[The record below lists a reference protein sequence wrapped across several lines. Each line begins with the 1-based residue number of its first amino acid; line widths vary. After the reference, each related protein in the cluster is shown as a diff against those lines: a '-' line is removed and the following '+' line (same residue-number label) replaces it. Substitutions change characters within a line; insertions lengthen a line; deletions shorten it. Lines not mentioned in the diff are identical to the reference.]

1 MDAGTVYGDFSDSD
15 HGFME
20 LSLGLARRGLG
31 NTWPNPSVGCVL
43 VSPQGV
49 VVGRGWTKPGGRPH
63 AEAVALLQA
72 GDRARGSTAYVT
84 LEPCSHF
91 GQTPPCATALIEAGI
106 ARCIV
111 ASSDPDP
118 RVSGRGLDML
128 RAAGVEVSVGLL
140 SDAAVD
146 LNKGFFSRIR
156 RGRPLFTL
164 KLATSM
170 DGKIAIASGESR
182 WITGERARHL
192 VHCMRAEHDAVLVGS
207 GTVLADDP
215 DLRCRLPGFDQR
227 PVVRIVLDGRL
238 RLPDQAQL
246 VSSSRDAPVLIVTA
260 SSSELA
266 RVASLRRRGIEV
278 LCLDHLEPFHIANE
292 LGSRGFTRVFLEGG
306 GAVAAS
312 FLKAG
317 LIDRVVWFHAPIV
330 IGADGIDGVGALAL
344 SRLSEA
350 NRFVYKYSYA
360 CGSDTVTVLEAE
372 RAFVDRGVGKE
383 LA

>member
-1 MDAGTVYGDFSDSD
+1 MDAGKVYRGFSDAD
-15 HGFME
+15 HGFMG
-20 LSLGLARRGLG
+20 LALGLARRGLG

-63 AEAVALLQA
+63 AETVALLQA
-72 GDRARGSTAYVT
+72 GNQARGSTAYVT

-91 GQTPPCATALIEAGI
+91 GQTAPCATALIEAGI
-106 ARCIV
+106 ARCVV

-128 RAAGVEVSVGLL
+128 RKGGVEVSTGLL
-140 SDAAVD
+140 SDAAID
-146 LNKGFFSRIR
+146 LHQGFFSRIKR
-156 RGRPLFTL
+156 DRPLFTL

-182 WITGERARHL
+182 WITGEQARHL

-215 DLRCRLPGFDQR
+215 DLRCRLPGFDRR

-238 RLPDQAQL
+238 RLPDHAQL
-246 VSSSRDAPVLIVTA
+246 LSSSREAPVLIIT
-260 SSSELA
+260 SSSSDSA
-266 RVASLRRRGIEV
+266 RVASLRHRGAEV
-278 LCLDHLEPFHIANE
+278 LCLDHLDPCHIAKE

-344 SRLSEA
+344 SRLSEI
-350 NRFVYKYSYA
+350 NRFLYKYSYA
-360 CGSDTVTVLEAE
+360 CGSDTVTALEAE
-372 RAFVDRGVGKE
+372 NASVGRGVGKE
-383 LA
+383 LI